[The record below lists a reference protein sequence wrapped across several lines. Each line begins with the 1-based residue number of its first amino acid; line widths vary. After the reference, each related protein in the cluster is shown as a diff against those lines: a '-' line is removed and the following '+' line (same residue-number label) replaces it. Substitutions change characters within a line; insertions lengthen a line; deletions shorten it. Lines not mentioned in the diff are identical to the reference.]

1 MPNNENGLW
10 FLNFPNGPTAATFNA
25 PLVSVDVNEPSD
37 SFSALKNNGVSGSA
51 QDLFFYSFDNDF
63 QMDGYSVTL
72 TENEYARIKVLEKDF
87 VVGDTLDIQMR
98 VELGEQSPG
107 IHTLIS
113 RWQTGRESFE
123 VFIDAE
129 GKLNFTKMAS
139 THIIREEFNSH
150 IQTDVPT
157 VSTYTSDVPLTN
169 SWFRITHKLSERGTD
184 VLFAQSEDRGNW
196 SIIGTKYDDSLDI
209 ITAGDHINIMGSEYG
224 FIPTGGKVYE
234 VIINDISVN
243 FEDALPTKS
252 TFVSNGNKVE
262 FHFKDSEGYDPKF
275 SIKRDR
281 PYIYI
286 PAGEE
291 KSNITLPLRSEFANA
306 SSYDIRIAFENQPFD
321 YELFSVG
328 KFDVSLVNDTI
339 RVSGMAKLTGEQTF
353 DSITDSDVV
362 GFRFAYSNG
371 LADLY
376 LGYPRYEGAGV
387 DNFIWVNVG
396 YTKGQKIKDYT
407 DITIGS
413 RSDNRDNS
421 FSIYDFSV
429 VADEKEVYSFG
440 DGETTGVKLVE
451 EDTVFMNNKTKMKLP
466 LKDIDMNNF
475 TVGVVLEEIHKS
487 AKQELVQKENGV
499 GWSLGF
505 DERGYPKFVLSDGNK
520 TVTVKGKAR
529 EKEGKQRLVAKLS
542 REDNTAC
549 IYLNGGLVGTADI
562 TGLGDIT
569 TDADLIVGD
578 KEVAFYSLKLWDEA
592 LPSDQAPTVMNL
604 GFSGYT
610 NNVEW
615 GLWHIG
621 VQSGGPPPPIE
632 DWYYDTSLLNSQD
645 VIEYTL

>member
-10 FLNFPNGPTAATFNA
+10 FLNFPNGPAAATFSS

-37 SFSALKNNGVSGSA
+37 SFSALKNNGASGSA

-63 QMDGYSVTL
+63 QMDGQSVTL
-72 TENEYARIKVLEKDF
+72 TDNEYARIAVLEKDF
-87 VVGDTLDIQMR
+87 VPGEVLDIQMR
-98 VELGEQSPG
+98 VELGDNAPG

-113 RWQTGRESFE
+113 RWQKGRESFE

-139 THIIREEFNSH
+139 THIIREGIKTH
-150 IQTDVPT
+150 IQTDTPT
-157 VSTYTSDVPLTN
+157 VSTYTSDKPFTKPWL
-169 SWFRITHKLSERGTD
+169 RITHSLSKYGTD
-184 VLFAQSEDRGNW
+184 VYFFESDDKGNW
-196 SIIGTKYDDSLDI
+196 SILGSANDEALDI
-209 ITAGDHINIMGSEYG
+209 ITAGDHINVMGSEYG
-224 FIPTGGKVYE
+224 FISTAGRVYE
-234 VIINDISVN
+234 VIVNDISVS

-262 FHFKDSEGYDPKF
+262 FHFKDSEGNDPKF
-275 SIKRDR
+275 SIKKDK
-281 PYIYI
+281 PYFYV
-286 PAGEE
+286 PAGAGQA
-291 KSNITLPLRSEFANA
+291 NITLPLTSEFANA

-321 YELFSVG
+321 YELFNVG
-328 KFDVSLVNDTI
+328 KFYMSLVNDTI
-339 RVSGMAKLTGEQTF
+339 KVSGISQFAGEQTF
-353 DSITDSDVV
+353 DAITDSDVV
-362 GFRFAYSNG
+362 GLRFTYENG

-387 DNFIWVNVG
+387 TDFIWVNVG
-396 YTKGQKIKDYT
+396 YAKGQKLKDYT

-413 RSDNRDNS
+413 RSDNRDKP

-429 VADEKEVYSFG
+429 VADGKELYSFG

-451 EDTVFMNNKTKMKLP
+451 EDTIFMNNKTKMKLP
-466 LKDIDMNNF
+466 LKNIDMNNF
-475 TVGVVLEEIHKS
+475 TVGVLLEEITKS
-487 AKQELVQKENGV
+487 EKQELVQKENGV

-505 DERGYPKFVLSDGNK
+505 DERGYPKFILSDGNK
-520 TVTVKGKAR
+520 TITVKGKAR
-529 EKEGKQRLVAKLS
+529 EKEGKQKLVAKVS
-542 REDNTAC
+542 REDNTAS
-549 IYLNGGLVGTADI
+549 IFLNGGLVGTADI
-562 TGLGDIT
+562 TDLGDIS

-592 LPSDQAPTVMNL
+592 LADEHAPTVMNL

-621 VQSGGPPPPIE
+621 VQSGGPAPPIE
-632 DWYYDTSLLNSQD
+632 DWYYDISLLNSQD
-645 VIEYTL
+645 RIEYTL